1 MYFCFGKTTGIPLKY
16 TLKYLYKHFK
26 SNLFIIAPAENSK
39 YKWVL
44 IVGVLTS
51 LSFDINFQQSKNKS
65 RTAQNKYVDVKL
77 KYPYRNNW
85 LYFQSNVLM
94 YIKNNLGTF
103 THSL

>member
-44 IVGVLTS
+44 IVGVH
-51 LSFDINFQQSKNKS
+51 
-65 RTAQNKYVDVKL
+65 
-77 KYPYRNNW
+77 
-85 LYFQSNVLM
+85 
-94 YIKNNLGTF
+94 NNLHIVILTYPVNF
-103 THSL
+103 CF